1 MSPFRLAVW
10 PFALIA
16 AVFTPFACALGLGE
30 ISLHS
35 ALAEPL
41 KADIELLDAR
51 NLNSDEI
58 KVRLAPSDVFARAG
72 VERPA
77 FLAGLSFLPVLEQG
91 RQRIRVTSTAPVKEP
106 YLNFIVEL
114 TLPEGQLLREYTLLL
129 DPPLYQPELSA
140 QPQAQPEAPRIARTS
155 PARTEAAV
163 PLPAAVQGKRYRI
176 MPGDSLWSISGRLGN
191 AATVSREA
199 LMADLY
205 GLNPAAFINGDRN
218 RLRVGSELLLPDS
231 VEPGEV
237 VALQPAAQAQARTTA
252 EPAAPQAALP
262 EARTEAPALQ
272 DQGLMNVLRQLEAQV
287 LSLQAQMDEQNRL
300 LAEAQSTL
308 AQRQAGALAVDAPA
322 QDAEPI
328 ATNQAEPTRQAK
340 PQVVPVQPPAM
351 TSPTQEESTGS
362 SWLVP
367 SLGLLALLAGWLLYR
382 RRATAVVVTNE
393 PRPAQAKR
401 AAASYPDI
409 NPFQRN
415 VLDVTEMSLDEYL
428 DRSPATPPA
437 VTLVAA
443 QPQST
448 PQPVHLLDDMI
459 ASLPDDLD
467 ALTEPAAA
475 TEADLRERLEEAAA
489 CIDRGEID
497 QATRVLVALLDQSD
511 RDDRRFISEQLAR
524 IA

>member
-41 KADIELLDAR
+41 HADIELLDAR
-51 NLNSDEI
+51 SLNSDEI
-58 KVRLAPSDVFARAG
+58 KVRLAPSDVFARSG
-72 VERPA
+72 VERPT
-77 FLAGLSFLPVLEQG
+77 FLTSLSFLPVLEQG

-114 TLPEGQLLREYTLLL
+114 TLPGGQLLREYTLLL

-140 QPQAQPEAPRIARTS
+140 QPQAQPEAPRIARTP

-237 VALQPAAQAQARTTA
+237 VAPQPAAQAQARATA
-252 EPAAPQAALP
+252 EPAASQAALP
-262 EARTEAPALQ
+262 EARAEAPALQ

-322 QDAEPI
+322 QDAEPV
-328 ATNQAEPTRQAK
+328 ATNQAEPSRQAK
-340 PQVVPVQPPAM
+340 PQVAPVQPPAM

-367 SLGLLALLAGWLLYR
+367 SLGLLALLAAWLLYR

-443 QPQST
+443 QPQSM
-448 PQPVHLLDDMI
+448 PQPVHVLDDMI

-467 ALTEPAAA
+467 VLTEPAAA